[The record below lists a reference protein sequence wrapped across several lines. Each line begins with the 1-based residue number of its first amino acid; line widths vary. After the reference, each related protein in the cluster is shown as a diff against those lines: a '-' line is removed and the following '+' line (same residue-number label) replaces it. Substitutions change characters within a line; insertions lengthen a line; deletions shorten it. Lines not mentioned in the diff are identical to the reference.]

1 MSKLD
6 LPALKASLLRLGDTV
21 LDPAS
26 WPDVMDEVS
35 RAVGAT
41 GAVLLQSDN
50 RTLDVPCSAGVGELL
65 KAYFENG
72 WHLRDIRA
80 ERCPPLLMRGHRVVT
95 ESDIL
100 EPRDLDHDPLYNELL
115 FRFGFRWFAAVGFR
129 SGDALWGLIIQRTG
143 AQGIFT
149 DTEKRTLATLSQ
161 RLTDVA
167 SLSASVG
174 RVALSSAT
182 NALNAIKQA
191 AIAVD
196 GFGSV
201 LDVNGAASAC
211 LGNGLQLRRGRL
223 FAKDAAANAKLQKL
237 FDKLR
242 VTPDTASF
250 IFDPIVIRQ
259 SDAMPLVLQVLPV
272 HPAARTPFLGARA
285 LLLLAVAGTKQS
297 HATNTLMEAF
307 GLSRAETRVATEI
320 ADGKST
326 EDIALTL
333 GVSRETV
340 RTQLRAVFSKTG
352 THRQS
357 ELVALLNRL

>member
-80 ERCPPLLMRGHRVVT
+80 ERCPPLLMRGH
-95 ESDIL
+95 
-100 EPRDLDHDPLYNELL
+100 
-115 FRFGFRWFAAVGFR
+115 
-129 SGDALWGLIIQRTG
+129 LIIQRTG

-174 RVALSSAT
+174 RVAFQCHECVERNQTSCNCRRWIRFCAGRQWCG
-182 NALNAIKQA
+182 KRM
-191 AIAVD
+191 
-196 GFGSV
+196 
-201 LDVNGAASAC
+201 
-211 LGNGLQLRRGRL
+211 LG
-223 FAKDAAANAKLQKL
+223 
-237 FDKLR
+237 
-242 VTPDTASF
+242 
-250 IFDPIVIRQ
+250 
-259 SDAMPLVLQVLPV
+259 
-272 HPAARTPFLGARA
+272 
-285 LLLLAVAGTKQS
+285 
-297 HATNTLMEAF
+297 
-307 GLSRAETRVATEI
+307 
-320 ADGKST
+320 
-326 EDIALTL
+326 
-333 GVSRETV
+333 
-340 RTQLRAVFSKTG
+340 
-352 THRQS
+352 
-357 ELVALLNRL
+357 